1 MKSKR
6 IRLVLQGLKVIL
18 SRYIEDLLIFSGLFC
33 LVFATFQVGRI
44 AGFYC
49 LGGILLAL
57 GVYFT
62 KNPIGRG

>member
-6 IRLVLQGLKVIL
+6 IKAVLQEFKAIL

-62 KNPIGRG
+62 KNPTGGG

>member
-6 IRLVLQGLKVIL
+6 IRLILRRFVAFL
-18 SRYIEDLLIFSGLFC
+18 SRYVEDLLIFSGLSC
-33 LVFATFQVGRI
+33 IVYATFQVGKI

-62 KNPIGRG
+62 RH